1 MKYRVKFGDSLREK
15 FVIIVMNLNILNFGN
30 GSLLYLNFVI
40 LKCFFFKEN
49 KVRNFF
55 FFLCVEGKRYYLFL
69 NIKRGSVLV

>member
-40 LKCFFFKEN
+40 LKCFFFKRI
-49 KVRNFF
+49 KLGILFF
-55 FFLCVEGKRYYLFL
+55 FCVLKVKDIIYF
-69 NIKRGSVLV
+69 